1 MQDTE
6 TDIEADAEAQAEATT
21 TAAAPR
27 SETRYPLAFD
37 ANGNPLQVPAHAVAW
52 RVRRGGGKRG
62 RPRNVFDA
70 STGRQLEIALGA
82 SIEDL
87 AETNVPAD
95 RYLLY
100 PIDAQGAIIPGV
112 VAVTEVTEGDDDGDD
127 EREER
132 GAALNVNSRD
142 PILAVLASLRETI
155 QGQHEV
161 IKAASEHLAKSLGS
175 AVSGYAPVR
184 AALPPMAPTPIMM
197 EQQPAQAAPADG
209 GGILAGLMNMK
220 PEQMIQLATFAQQM
234 FATIKGAASAA
245 SGGAVGVGGIGGGP

>member
-6 TDIEADAEAQAEATT
+6 TETDTDTDAPPEATT
-21 TAAAPR
+21 TATAPR

-37 ANGNPLQVPAHAVAW
+37 ANGNPLQVPPQAVAW

-100 PIDAQGAIIPGV
+100 PIDAQGAIIAGV
-112 VAVTEVTEGDDDGDD
+112 VAVTEVTEGDDDEDED
-127 EREER
+127 ERER
-132 GAALNVNSRD
+132 GALSLHSKD
-142 PILAVLASLRETI
+142 PILAVLAGLQETVKS
-155 QGQHEV
+155 QHEV
-161 IKAASEHLAKSLGS
+161 IKAATEHLSRSLGS

-184 AALPPMAPTPIMM
+184 PVQPSAPTQIMM
-197 EQQPAQAAPADG
+197 EQPAPAAPADG
-209 GGILAGLMNMK
+209 GGILAGLLNMK
-220 PEQMIQLATFAQQM
+220 PEQMFQLASFAQQM
-234 FATIKGAASAA
+234 FAMVKGAASAA
-245 SGGAVGVGGIGGGP
+245 NGGAVGGGGIGGGP